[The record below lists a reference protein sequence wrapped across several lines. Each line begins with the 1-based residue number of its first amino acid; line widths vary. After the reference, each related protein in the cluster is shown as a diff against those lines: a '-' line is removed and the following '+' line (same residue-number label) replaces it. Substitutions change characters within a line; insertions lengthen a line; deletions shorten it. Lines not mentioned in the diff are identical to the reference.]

1 MPVRNSLFPGVKR
14 ATPATTFNVR
24 GVIAAP
30 AFTLPMP
37 AGLVGPVSFTVNAH
51 PVPGGW
57 IAEPSWSL
65 GEGALQGRYVLP
77 HKRSQRLATRSEAVE
92 LALSR
97 GIRQMQSMLGM
108 SAHAATWLTR
118 FERLRDWQA
127 DAMREVRANDET
139 LPLRGLTGIDL
150 FAGGLGGLSMGM
162 VSQGVRIALA
172 CEIDPEARRIYQR
185 NIQPEHMLDDIRT
198 LRAECKRKGI
208 PLKADIVCMGLL
220 CQAFSKAGKG
230 LGFADPVL
238 AAAYAASMDVLEAVD
253 AKVILIECARQF
265 LTHDGGKD
273 ARTLIDRL
281 TRAGYCVQHRS
292 LNAAGF
298 GVAQSRERSFIVA
311 TRLGLNVDDILG
323 YMFPEEQEPMAVVAD
338 VMDAGL
344 PASIKAKRITAHAPA
359 PAGRVGEL
367 AQVGRIDGKN
377 CQGYRVYSPKGLGAT
392 LTASGGGAARFTGA
406 YEVPGGA
413 RTLTPRE
420 ANRLQGM
427 PEWAEVHPVHTHAM
441 RHAGNAVAVPLAREL
456 VRQLGPI
463 LGRAA

>member
-1 MPVRNSLFPGVKR
+1 MKASVSKIKHSFGFNAKGV
-14 ATPATTFNVR
+14 V
-24 GVIAAP
+24 VAP
-30 AFTLPMP
+30 KFTLSMP
-37 AGLVGPVSFTVNAH
+37 QGQVGAITLTVHAH
-51 PVPGGW
+51 PIGGRW
-57 IAEPSWSL
+57 IAEPSWSF
-65 GEGALQGRYVLP
+65 GEGALQGSHVLP
-77 HKRSQRLATRSEAVE
+77 NERSHLYATRSEAVE
-92 LALSR
+92 AALDR
-97 GIRQMQSMLGM
+97 GLRQMQAMLGKAAH
-108 SAHAATWLTR
+108 SAKWLTR
-118 FERLRDWQA
+118 FEQLRQWQA
-127 DAMREVRANDET
+127 EAMREVRAKDET
-139 LPLRGLTGIDL
+139 LPLHGLTGIDL

-162 VSQGVRIALA
+162 VSQGVRVALA

-185 NIQPEHMLDDIRT
+185 NIQPEHMFADIRT
-198 LRAECKRKGI
+198 LLAECKRKGI
-208 PLKADIVCMGLL
+208 QLKADIVCMGLL

-230 LGFADPVL
+230 LGFADPTL
-238 AAAYAASMDVLEAVD
+238 AAAYAASIDVLEAVD

-281 TRAGYCVQHRS
+281 TRAGYRVQHRS

-311 TRLGLNVDDILG
+311 TRIGLNVDDILG
-323 YMFPEEQEPMAVVAD
+323 YVFPEEHEPTAVVAD

-344 PASIKAKRITAHAPA
+344 PATISAKRITAHASA
-359 PAGRVGEL
+359 PSDRSGAL

-377 CQGYRVYSPKGLGAT
+377 YQGYRVYSSKGLGAT

-420 ANRLQGM
+420 AARLQGL
-427 PEWAEVHPVHTHAM
+427 PEWAEVHPVQTHAM

-456 VRQLGPI
+456 VRQLGAVLP
-463 LGRAA
+463 RAA

>member
-1 MPVRNSLFPGVKR
+1 MPVRNSLYSGAQR
-14 ATPATTFNVR
+14 AKAVTTFNAR

-37 AGLVGPVSFTVNAH
+37 VALVGLVRTTVHAH

-57 IAEPSWSL
+57 IAEPSWSI
-65 GEGALQGRYVLP
+65 GEGALQGRHVLP
-77 HKRSQRLATRSEAVE
+77 NEHSKIFTTRSEAVE
-92 LALSR
+92 DAMAR
-97 GIRQMQSMLGM
+97 GLRQMQAMLGM
-108 SAHAATWLTR
+108 AAHVAVWPRR
-118 FERLRDWQA
+118 FEQLRHWQA
-127 DAMREVRANDET
+127 EAMREVRANDES
-139 LPLRGLTGIDL
+139 LPLRGLTGFDF

-162 VSQGVRIALA
+162 VSMGLRIALA
-172 CEIDPEARRIYQR
+172 CEIDPEARRVYER
-185 NIQPEHMLDDIRT
+185 NIRPEHLLDDICT
-198 LRAECKRKGI
+198 LLAECKRRGI
-208 PLKADIVCMGLL
+208 RLRADIVCMGLL

-230 LGFADPVL
+230 MGFADPKL
-238 AAAYAASMDVLEAVD
+238 AAAYAAAMDVLETVD
-253 AKVILIECARQF
+253 AKVIIVECARQF
-265 LTHDGGKD
+265 LTQDGGKD

-281 TRAGYCVQHRS
+281 ARAGYRVQHRT

-323 YMFPEEQEPMAVVAD
+323 YVFPEEQEPSAVVAD
-338 VMDAGL
+338 IMDAGL
-344 PASIKAKRITAHAPA
+344 PATIPAKRITPHAPA
-359 PAGRVGEL
+359 PAGRVGAL
-367 AQVGRIDGKN
+367 AQVGLIDSKR

-413 RTLTPRE
+413 RTLTPHE
-420 ANRLQGM
+420 AYRLQGM

-456 VRQLGPI
+456 VRQLTPI
-463 LGRAA
+463 LRRA

>member
-1 MPVRNSLFPGVKR
+1 MPVRNSFYLGAKR
-14 ATPATTFNVR
+14 AKPVTAFNAR
-24 GVIAAP
+24 GVVAAP
-30 AFTLPMP
+30 AFTLSMP
-37 AGLVGPVSFTVNAH
+37 AGLVGPVCFTVHAH
-51 PVPGGW
+51 PVLGSW

-65 GEGALQGRYVLP
+65 GEGALQGSHVLP
-77 HKRSQRLATRSEAVE
+77 NQRSQLLATRSEAVE

-97 GIRQMQSMLGM
+97 GIRQMQAMLGQA
-108 SAHAATWLTR
+108 AHDAKWQTR
-118 FERLRDWQA
+118 FKQLRQWQA
-127 DAMREVRANDET
+127 EAMREVRANDES

-150 FAGGLGGLSMGM
+150 FAGGLGGLSLGM
-162 VSQGVRIALA
+162 VSMGVRVALA
-172 CEIDPEARRIYQR
+172 CEIDPEARRTYQR
-185 NIQPEHMLDDIRT
+185 NIQPEHMLADIRT
-198 LRAECKRKGI
+198 LLADCKRQGI
-208 PLKADIVCMGLL
+208 PLRTDIVSMGLL

-230 LGFADPVL
+230 LGFADPAL
-238 AAAYAASMDVLEAVD
+238 ADAYAAALDVLDAVD
-253 AKVILIECARQF
+253 ARVILIECARQF

-281 TRAGYCVQHRS
+281 TRAGYRVQHRS

-311 TRLGLNVDDILG
+311 TRIGLNVDDILG
-323 YMFPEEQEPMAVVAD
+323 YIFPEEQQPTAVVGD

-344 PASIKAKRITAHAPA
+344 PATIEAKRITPNAPA

-377 CQGYRVYSPKGLGAT
+377 CQGYRVYCPKGLAPS

-406 YEVPGGA
+406 FEVPGGA

-463 LGRAA
+463 LRRAA

>member
-1 MPVRNSLFPGVKR
+1 MPVRNSFDLGAKR
-14 ATPATTFNVR
+14 AKPVTTFNDR
-24 GVIAAP
+24 RVIAAP
-30 AFTLPMP
+30 AFTLSMP
-37 AGLVGPVSFTVNAH
+37 AGLVKPVGVTIHAH
-51 PVPGGW
+51 PVFGRW
-57 IAEPSWSL
+57 IAEPSCAI
-65 GEGALQGRYVLP
+65 GEGALQGSHVLP
-77 HKRSQRLATRSEAVE
+77 NVHSKLFATRSEAVE
-92 LALSR
+92 DALNR
-97 GIRQMQSMLGM
+97 GLRQIQALLGKDM
-108 SAHAATWLTR
+108 HSTKWQTR
-118 FERLRDWQA
+118 IEKLRQWQA
-127 DAMREVRANDET
+127 EAMREVRANDET
-139 LPLRGLTGIDL
+139 LPLHGLTGIDL

-162 VSQGVRIALA
+162 LSMGLRVALA
-172 CEIDPEARRIYQR
+172 CEIDPEARSVYER
-185 NIQPEHMLDDIRT
+185 NIRPEHMLDDICT
-198 LRAECKRKGI
+198 LLTECKRRGI
-208 PLKADIVCMGLL
+208 RLKADIVTMGLL
-220 CQAFSKAGKG
+220 CQAFSKAGKKK
-230 LGFADPVL
+230 GFADPQR

-281 TRAGYCVQHRS
+281 TRAGYRVQHRS

-311 TRLGLNVDDILG
+311 TRIGLNVDDILG
-323 YMFPEEQEPMAVVAD
+323 YIFPEEQQPTAVVGD

-344 PASIKAKRITAHAPA
+344 PATIEAKRITPNAPA

-367 AQVGRIDGKN
+367 VQVGRIDGKN
-377 CQGYRVYSPKGLGAT
+377 CQGYRVYSPAGLGAT

-420 ANRLQGM
+420 AARLQGL
-427 PEWAEVHPVHTHAM
+427 PEWAEVHPVLTHAM

-463 LGRAA
+463 LRRAA

>member
-1 MPVRNSLFPGVKR
+1 MPVRNSLHPRAKR
-14 ATPATTFNVR
+14 AKPVTTFNAR

-37 AGLVGPVSFTVNAH
+37 VGMVGPVCFTVHAH
-51 PVPGGW
+51 PVSGRW
-57 IAEPSWSL
+57 IAEPSWAI
-65 GEGALQGRYVLP
+65 GEGSLQGRHELP
-77 HKRSQRLATRSEAVE
+77 NKHSQLYATRSEAVE
-92 LALSR
+92 SALDR
-97 GIRQMQSMLGM
+97 GLRQMQVMLGKM
-108 SAHAATWLTR
+108 AHNTKWLPR
-118 FERLRDWQA
+118 FEQLRHWQA
-127 DAMREVRANDET
+127 EAMWNVRANDET
-139 LPLRGLTGIDL
+139 LPLHGRTCIDFL
-150 FAGGLGGLSMGM
+150 AGGLGGLSMGM
-162 VSQGVRIALA
+162 VSLGLRVSLA
-172 CEIDPEARRIYQR
+172 CEIDPEARRIYER
-185 NIQPEHMLDDIRT
+185 NIRPGHMVDDIRT
-198 LRAECKRKGI
+198 LIAECKRQGI

-230 LGFADPVL
+230 LGFADPTL

-265 LTHDGGKD
+265 LTQDGGKD
-273 ARTLIDRL
+273 AQTLIDRL
-281 TRAGYCVQHRS
+281 MRAGYRVQHRS

-323 YMFPEEQEPMAVVAD
+323 YVFPEEQQPSAVVAD
-338 VMDAGL
+338 IMDADL
-344 PASIKAKRITAHAPA
+344 PTTIEAERITPHAAA
-359 PAGRVGEL
+359 PAGRVDEL

-392 LTASGGGAARFTGA
+392 LTASGGGAARFSGA

-420 ANRLQGM
+420 AYRMQGM
-427 PEWAEVHPVHTHAM
+427 PEWAEVHPTHSHAM

-456 VRQLGPI
+456 VKMS
-463 LGRAA
+463 AC

>member
-1 MPVRNSLFPGVKR
+1 MPVRNSLYPGAKR
-14 ATPATTFNVR
+14 AKPVTTFNAR
-24 GVIAAP
+24 GVIVSP
-30 AFTLPMP
+30 AFTLSMP
-37 AGLVGPVSFTVNAH
+37 AGLVGPVRFTVHAH

-57 IAEPSWSL
+57 IAEPSWSVD
-65 GEGALQGRYVLP
+65 EGALQGSHELP
-77 HKRSQRLATRSEAVE
+77 HKHSKQLTTRSEAVE

-97 GIRQMQSMLGM
+97 GIRQMQAMLGKA
-108 SAHAATWLTR
+108 AHDAKWQKR
-118 FERLRDWQA
+118 FEQLRHWQA
-127 DAMREVRANDET
+127 EAMREVRANDES

-150 FAGGLGGLSMGM
+150 FAGGLGGLSLGM
-162 VSQGVRIALA
+162 VSMGMRIALA

-185 NIQPEHMLDDIRT
+185 NIQPEHLLDDIRT
-198 LRAECKRKGI
+198 LLAECKRQGI
-208 PLKADIVCMGLL
+208 PLRADIVTMGLL

-230 LGFADPVL
+230 LGFADPKL
-238 AAAYAASMDVLEAVD
+238 AAAYAAAMEVLEAVD
-253 AKVILIECARQF
+253 AKVLLIECARQF

-273 ARTLIDRL
+273 ARALIDRL
-281 TRAGYCVQHRS
+281 TRAGYRVQHRS

-311 TRLGLNVDDILG
+311 TRIGLNVDDILG
-323 YMFPEEQEPMAVVAD
+323 YLFPEEQQPTAVVGD

-344 PASIKAKRITAHAPA
+344 PATIEAKRITPHAPA

-377 CQGYRVYSPKGLGAT
+377 CQGYRAYSPNGLGAT
-392 LTASGGGAARFTGA
+392 LTATGGGAARFTGA

-420 ANRLQGM
+420 AARLQGL
-427 PEWAEVHPVHTHAM
+427 PEWAEVHPVQTHAM

-456 VRQLGPI
+456 VRQLGPV
-463 LGRAA
+463 LRRAA